1 MFVIVW
7 NMGHHGMVTDFSVI
21 MNYKTIVTMVGNN
34 KKGFDL
40 NLQCRHTLCLI
51 DNARDFAHFGL
62 GLR

>member
-21 MNYKTIVTMVGNN
+21 MNYKTIITMVGNN

-51 DNARDFAHFGL
+51 RML
-62 GLR
+62 LLTCYR

>member
-40 NLQCRHTLCLI
+40 NLQCRHTL
-51 DNARDFAHFGL
+51 
-62 GLR
+62 

>member
-40 NLQCRHTLCLI
+40 KITPEILRTLVW
-51 DNARDFAHFGL
+51 A
-62 GLR
+62 